1 MTSKKHC
8 LVCMIVLLG
17 FFSLAAQNDNQTKK
31 DGSLGTKFFG
41 FGKPKSKQE
50 ATKTKS
56 TTSPAKPTKKDAN
69 EKQDDDRQP
78 RDVVKI
84 QNELNE
90 IVSRSRQLQGQVR
103 DDRNEIQE
111 ILERTQIHQRIL
123 KTITIPKTIQQHPN
137 ISNAENV
144 IAREKMRLIA
154 QQALQTQEQLKA
166 IQATKALSAAKTESS
181 QTS

>member
-1 MTSKKHC
+1 MKSKKHY

-17 FFSLAAQNDNQTKK
+17 IFSLAAQNDNQTKK
-31 DGSLGTKFFG
+31 DDSFGAKFFG

-50 ATKTKS
+50 S
-56 TTSPAKPTKKDAN
+56 AKPKQASPRGLPTKDEN
-69 EKQDDDRQP
+69 EQP
-78 RDVVKI
+78 KNVAKI
-84 QNELNE
+84 QDELNE

-123 KTITIPKTIQQHPN
+123 KTITIPKTVQQRPS
-137 ISNAENV
+137 IANAENV

-166 IQATKALSAAKTESS
+166 IQATKTFSAAKTESA